1 MTAIG
6 IISIDNYD
14 DVIDKLDD
22 KESSYLNTLITSVI
36 SDWAS
41 EHEVYYRRINA
52 ERHLFIAREA
62 DIEQMKTQKFDLLAT
77 FKNKARER
85 ELLLTMSMGIA
96 YGQASLKEIGEV
108 AQDNLDLALIRGGDQ
123 VVVKD
128 ADPMSSPQFFG
139 GDSDATIKRTRVRS
153 KAMSTALKR
162 VLLENDKIFVMGHRF
177 PDMDALGASFGI
189 AYFAKII
196 HKKCWVIINPEE
208 VTPELQR
215 GLREIEQYPEL
226 SSQLITSE
234 EALELLDNKSLLVMV
249 DYHRPS
255 MSISQKVYDAFE
267 KIVVIDHH
275 RRGEEYPAKP
285 LLNYIEASASSAS
298 ELVSELLEY
307 QLNSETR
314 ISKFV
319 ATMMLAGMYVD
330 TKNFTF
336 RSSARTFDIASFL
349 KSQGADES
357 KVQYLLS
364 SDLDSYLE
372 MSELIS
378 TCQNIA
384 PGIVYAMGKENKIYG
399 KVTTAK
405 AADTLISMIGVEAAF
420 VITRQDEEVIGISA
434 RSSGKVNVQKIMEAL
449 GGGGHFTNAAT
460 KILGESLEKVEEM
473 LLNEVKQIEIE

>member
-128 ADPMSSPQFFG
+128 ADPMSRPQFFG
-139 GDSDATIKRTRVRS
+139 GDSDASIKRTRVRS

-189 AYFAKII
+189 AYFAKLI

-249 DYHRPS
+249 DYNRPS
-255 MSISQKVYDAFE
+255 MSIS
-267 KIVVIDHH
+267 
-275 RRGEEYPAKP
+275 
-285 LLNYIEASASSAS
+285 
-298 ELVSELLEY
+298 
-307 QLNSETR
+307 
-314 ISKFV
+314 
-319 ATMMLAGMYVD
+319 
-330 TKNFTF
+330 
-336 RSSARTFDIASFL
+336 
-349 KSQGADES
+349 
-357 KVQYLLS
+357 
-364 SDLDSYLE
+364 
-372 MSELIS
+372 
-378 TCQNIA
+378 
-384 PGIVYAMGKENKIYG
+384 
-399 KVTTAK
+399 
-405 AADTLISMIGVEAAF
+405 
-420 VITRQDEEVIGISA
+420 
-434 RSSGKVNVQKIMEAL
+434 
-449 GGGGHFTNAAT
+449 
-460 KILGESLEKVEEM
+460 
-473 LLNEVKQIEIE
+473 

>member
-1 MTAIG
+1 
-6 IISIDNYD
+6 
-14 DVIDKLDD
+14 
-22 KESSYLNTLITSVI
+22 
-36 SDWAS
+36 
-41 EHEVYYRRINA
+41 
-52 ERHLFIAREA
+52 
-62 DIEQMKTQKFDLLAT
+62 MKTQKFDLLAT

-128 ADPMSSPQFFG
+128 ADPMSRPQFFG
-139 GDSDATIKRTRVRS
+139 GDSDASIKRTRVRS

-189 AYFAKII
+189 AYFAKLI

-249 DYHRPS
+249 DYNRPS

-357 KVQYLLS
+357 NSLAE
-364 SDLDSYLE
+364 DAE
-372 MSELIS
+372 
-378 TCQNIA
+378 A
-384 PGIVYAMGKENKIYG
+384 
-399 KVTTAK
+399 
-405 AADTLISMIGVEAAF
+405 SM
-420 VITRQDEEVIGISA
+420 
-434 RSSGKVNVQKIMEAL
+434 
-449 GGGGHFTNAAT
+449 
-460 KILGESLEKVEEM
+460 
-473 LLNEVKQIEIE
+473 